1 MSSTTT
7 APAVQVFLPIP
18 PSVNNLFH
26 NVPGKGRMKSRAYL
40 AWECE
45 ARYLVQWPRLTEDRT
60 NRIRWECAIVAHQL
74 ARNRDIDNLSKATLD
89 FCCTM
94 TGLRD
99 CYLERLTIA
108 REDGG
113 VPGLALTVWLQEE
126 G

>member
-1 MSSTTT
+1 MMTTT
-7 APAVQVFLPIP
+7 APAVQVFLPTP
-18 PSVNNLFH
+18 PSVNHLYH
-26 NVPGKGRMKSRAYL
+26 NVPGRGRVKTRAYL

-60 NRIRWECAIVAHQL
+60 NRIRWEAQYVLHNL
-74 ARNRDIDNLSKATLD
+74 PNNRDVSNCLKAAED
-89 FCCTM
+89 FLCTM

-99 CYLERLTIA
+99 AYCRRIVLA

-113 VPGLALTVWLQEE
+113 TPGLALTVWLLGE